1 MKIKAIITGATGMV
15 GEGVLH
21 ECLAHPAVESVLLIV
36 RRPSGRKHQKLR
48 EIVHGDFYDFSA
60 LEAELKGRN
69 ACYFCLGVSSV
80 GMPVE
85 AYKKVTCDLTMAL
98 ARPLAR
104 LNPDMTFCYVSGAGT
119 DSSEKGRVRWA
130 RVKGM
135 TENHLLGLPF
145 RQAFMFRPGYLNPT
159 PGLRHAYR
167 IYRFFSPF
175 YPLWNRLLPG
185 YVSTLR
191 QLALAMINATLYGYE
206 KPVLEV
212 RDIRLLA
219 GRE

>member
-1 MKIKAIITGATGMV
+1 MTIKAIITGATGMV

-21 ECLAHPAVESVLLIV
+21 ECLAHPAVESVLLLV
-36 RRPSGRKHQKLR
+36 RRPTGRQHPKLR

-60 LEAELKGRN
+60 LEAELRGWN

-80 GMPVE
+80 GISADE
-85 AYKKVTCDLTMAL
+85 YQKVTYDLTMAL
-98 ARPLAR
+98 AQPLAR

-119 DSSEKGRVRWA
+119 DGSEKGRVRWA

-135 TENHLLGLPF
+135 TENHLRRLPF

-167 IYRFFSPF
+167 IYRFFSPI
-175 YPLWNRLLPG
+175 YPLWNRLFPG

-191 QLALAMINATLYGYE
+191 QLAQAMLNATLLGYE

-212 RDIRLLA
+212 RDIRALA
-219 GRE
+219 GRV

>member
-21 ECLAHPAVESVLLIV
+21 ECLAHPAVEAVLLIV
-36 RRPSGRKHQKLR
+36 RRPGGRQHPKLR
-48 EIVHGDFYDFSA
+48 EIVHSDFYDFSA
-60 LEAELKGRN
+60 LETELKGWN

-80 GMPVE
+80 GISAE
-85 AYKKVTCDLTMAL
+85 EYQKVTYDLTLAL
-98 ARPLAR
+98 ARPMAR

-119 DSSEKGRVRWA
+119 DSSEQGRVRWA

-191 QLALAMINATLYGYE
+191 QLALAMINATLHGYE

-212 RDIRLLA
+212 RDIRALG
-219 GRE
+219 GRV